1 MKKLIILL
9 FYVLFSMP
17 CAAYAS
23 PLFDEVLSDKIN
35 EYGIF
40 ENGQGIVYADEKE
53 FEGRSSL
60 LIVNITTGTVKC
72 EVYDDSDGIQLTD
85 SLEFSYGGNSIYKLA
100 AVTKDNAD
108 YLMLSTTNGRKTV
121 NEFFT
126 LQNDA
131 FTKTAPLDY
140 DSVTYIA
147 GYEKGKIVTY
157 VSTKNVYNFLSR
169 LKQETISQYSF
180 INRVNSISA
189 EETES
194 IRTMLSA
201 CADIMRFDIKDYD
214 YDTLFKYVLYT
225 HKNFQVLTDI
235 PAGSGSSSSLGYN
248 NVSIV
253 RSDYID
259 YIMEKVFRITS
270 EKPPVNNLL
279 SRGFC
284 YSDGYYY
291 YTGGFDVYFA
301 TEIRDIEGVYDIG
314 GGVTFVVFSDV
325 YYENNT
331 ETPEYS
337 FAVLQKSGSGY
348 SLLRLGMGENLPAQ
362 EEVRRYSP
370 FSTYGNASW
379 STNTETA
386 AKKITANDLLL
397 PVLLLVIS
405 VGIVGLVCS
414 IVVFARTKRK

>member
-9 FYVLFSMP
+9 FGVLIFMSP
-17 CAAYAS
+17 AAYAS
-23 PLFDEVLSDKIN
+23 PLFDEVLSDKLS

-40 ENGQGIVYADEKE
+40 ENGQGLVYADEKE

-60 LIVNITTGTVKC
+60 LIVYASPSAIKC
-72 EVYDDSDGIQLTD
+72 EVYDDIDGIQLTD
-85 SLEFSYGGNSIYKLA
+85 SFEIPCGGGNTYKLA
-100 AVTKDNAD
+100 AVTKNGAD
-108 YLMLSTTNGRKTV
+108 FLMLSTTSGGKTV

-126 LQNDA
+126 LHNDA
-131 FTKTAPLDY
+131 FARTEPFDY
-140 DSVTYIA
+140 DSITYIA
-147 GYEKGKIVTY
+147 GYENGRVISY
-157 VSTKNVYNFLSR
+157 VSANTVYNFLSR

-180 INRVNSISA
+180 VNRLNSISS
-189 EETES
+189 EEIDS
-194 IRTMLSA
+194 IKTTLSA
-201 CADIMRFDIKDYD
+201 CADIMRFDIKNYN

-225 HKNFQVLTDI
+225 HKNFQLLTDI
-235 PAGSGSSSSLGYN
+235 PANAGSSSSLGYN

-253 RSDYID
+253 SSDYID
-259 YIMEKVFRITS
+259 YVMEKVLRITP

-301 TEIRDIEGVYDIG
+301 TEILDLAGVYDIG

-325 YYENNT
+325 YYEGNT
-331 ETPEYS
+331 STPEYS
-337 FAVLQKSGSGY
+337 FAILQKSSGGY
-348 SLLRLGMGENLPAQ
+348 SLLRLGMGENLPSQ

-379 STNTETA
+379 NSA
-386 AKKITANDLLL
+386 AGSDTKKAASDLVL
-397 PVLLLVIS
+397 PVLLLVVS
-405 VGIVGLVCS
+405 VGLVGLVCS
-414 IVVFARTKRK
+414 IVVFIRMKRK